1 MPISYQDF
9 KQIDRKMRVRDFIKE
24 LETDIDVHIAKY
36 ANATLKERERMPHT
50 VQNQEVYHDS
60 EEHPEMG
67 NTLGEQMAYFTP
79 EEQDTIRKT
88 VVKDYRDAGWAAYW
102 HKNETMH
109 RDYAEL
115 DIFTPNRK

>member
-36 ANATLKERERMPHT
+36 ANFTLEERERMPHT

-60 EEHPEMG
+60 EEHPERG

-88 VVKDYRDAGWAAYW
+88 VVKDYRDAGWDAHW
-102 HKNETMH
+102 NKNETMH

>member
-9 KQIDRKMRVRDFIKE
+9 TQIDRKMRVRDFIKE
-24 LETDIDVHIAKY
+24 LETDIDVHITKY
-36 ANATLKERERMPHT
+36 ANFTLEERERMPHT

-60 EEHPEMG
+60 EEHPERG

-88 VVKDYRDAGWAAYW
+88 VVKDYRDAGWDAYW
-102 HKNETMH
+102 NKNETMH